1 MPSIERT
8 DEGNTQWV
16 VEQLKSDVIRHL
28 FAFYDIQYDPENT
41 TMYAA
46 VEAGMLRGYI
56 LIYQTLEYPSVI
68 LESDAEIAKKL
79 IEHAP
84 ADHFIMHAPKDLLS
98 QIEAKF
104 PKAKHYVEN
113 WMLLKKGEAK
123 SFRSENVRRLDPADG
138 SKLAALLS
146 SRKNHAGG
154 TEQRC
159 SDLIG
164 RMPMYG
170 VFIGDRLVSYAGS
183 FIQMPQVW
191 MIGGVYTHPRHRNR
205 GYATLATSAVTD
217 EGLGKSDAAALF
229 ARSDNHSAIKAYEKI
244 GYRKIGEK
252 LWVDAGIGIRP

>member
-1 MPSIERT
+1 MPSIERI

-16 VEQLKSDVIRHL
+16 VEQLKSDVIRHV

-79 IEHAP
+79 IKRAP
-84 ADHFIMHAPKDLLS
+84 ADHFIMHAPKDLLP

-138 SKLAALLS
+138 SKLATLLS
-146 SRKNHAGG
+146 SRKDRAGG
-154 TEQRC
+154 SEQRY

-164 RMPMYG
+164 RTPMYG
-170 VFIGDRLVSYAGS
+170 VLIGDKLVSYAGS

-191 MIGGVYTHPRHRNR
+191 MIGGVYTHPHYRNR
-205 GYATLATSAVTD
+205 GHATLAVSAITD
-217 EGLGKSDAAALF
+217 EALGKSDAVALF
-229 ARSDNHSAIKAYEKI
+229 ARSDNYSAIRAYEKI
-244 GYRKIGEK
+244 GYTRIGER
-252 LWVDAGIGIRP
+252 LWVDVGIGIRP